1 MTLGIIG
8 AGAIGQALARQAL
21 HAGHDAVLAN
31 RRGPESLTA
40 IAAQLGATAGT
51 IRQAADADLVA
62 LAVP

>member
-31 RRGPESLTA
+31 RRGP
-40 IAAQLGATAGT
+40 
-51 IRQAADADLVA
+51 DARRRRSSRSCCRA
-62 LAVP
+62 RGW